1 MKDRIMPFNFGSTV
15 STTAFTNR
23 EDDALRLKSNLVGG
37 INTLLISPRRW
48 GKSSLVEKVMLDL
61 QKENSDLFLVSFD
74 MFSVG
79 NEQEFLELYARS
91 VITASSNKW
100 EEWVQLIK
108 KYFRKLTPKLNFG
121 VNPHIDFSI
130 TFDLSELEKHKDEV
144 LNLPELIA
152 QEKGTHYII
161 CIDEFQ
167 HLRDIDS
174 NYQLEKRL
182 RAVWQRQKQVT
193 YCIYGSKR
201 HMMNDIF
208 SNSSN
213 AFYKFG
219 DLMFLQKIAS
229 EKWVS
234 FIMKQFKR
242 TGKSI
247 DKENAKLISDSMKN
261 HSWYVQQLSHY
272 TWVRTENVC
281 TQQIIESAIEQVIQS
296 NTPLFQR
303 EIELMNQSQIKL
315 IKAILNGE
323 KQLSSKATIEKYQL
337 GTSALVVKN
346 RRILMEQDLI
356 DIQGNNVELLDPV
369 FEIYFRRLYR
379 INSN

>member
-23 EDDALRLKSNLVGG
+23 EEDALRLKSNLVGG

-48 GKSSLVEKVMLDL
+48 GKSSLVEKVILDL
-61 QKENSDLFLVSFD
+61 QKENSDLFIVSFD

-79 NEQEFLELYARS
+79 NEQEFLELFARS
-91 VITASSNKW
+91 VITTSSNKW

-152 QEKGTHYII
+152 QEKGTRYII

-229 EKWVS
+229 EKWIT

-272 TWVRTENVC
+272 TWVRTESIC

-356 DIQGNNVELLDPV
+356 DSQGNNVELLDPV
-369 FEIYFRRLYR
+369 FEIYFRRLFR
-379 INSN
+379 INHN